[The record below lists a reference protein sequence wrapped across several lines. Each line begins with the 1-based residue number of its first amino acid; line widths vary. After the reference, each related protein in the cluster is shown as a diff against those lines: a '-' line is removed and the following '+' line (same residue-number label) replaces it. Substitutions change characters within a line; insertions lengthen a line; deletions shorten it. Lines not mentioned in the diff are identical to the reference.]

1 MTIKAIVFDF
11 DGVITESMDIKTQAF
26 AHLFRNYSEDI
37 IKKVVKLHLDHGGMS
52 RYEKFRII
60 YRDYLKIH
68 LAKDEEER
76 LGKEFS
82 EFCYEKIITC
92 PYVKGAKEF
101 LEANHD
107 KYKLFIVSGTPHDEI
122 NHLVNIRKLRKFL
135 QGVWG
140 TPGTKGEL
148 LNMILDKYAL
158 KPSEMVFIGDA
169 PTDYEGA
176 KEVGIH
182 FIARIAPGQYNP
194 FESDEFNID
203 YTVENLSSLTDILRK
218 MDNPRSKNRG
228 NRHQKTEEKV
238 GHQ

>member
-1 MTIKAIVFDF
+1 M
-11 DGVITESMDIKTQAF
+11 
-26 AHLFRNYSEDI
+26 
-37 IKKVVKLHLDHGGMS
+37 
-52 RYEKFRII
+52 
-60 YRDYLKIH
+60 
-68 LAKDEEER
+68 
-76 LGKEFS
+76 
-82 EFCYEKIITC
+82 
-92 PYVKGAKEF
+92 
-101 LEANHD
+101 
-107 KYKLFIVSGTPHDEI
+107 
-122 NHLVNIRKLRKFL
+122 